1 MDKSIQKY
9 FVLIALGPEGAGKFY
24 GEIMK
29 PKEKSMNRVI
39 LEQVYQ
45 IFGEWNFASLFQTD
59 TNENALHFVGDIV
72 RPIEGA
78 TTTFTLSIA
87 PIKEYGKS

>member
-29 PKEKSMNRVI
+29 PKHKPMNR
-39 LEQVYQ
+39 
-45 IFGEWNFASLFQTD
+45 
-59 TNENALHFVGDIV
+59 EN
-72 RPIEGA
+72 
-78 TTTFTLSIA
+78 T
-87 PIKEYGKS
+87 